1 MREISGLK
9 LVSRWEVNLRET
21 DAIDEK
27 EAVELASHFLHCSE
41 NEIVKER
48 ERVNLMCP

>member
-1 MREISGLK
+1 
-9 LVSRWEVNLRET
+9 VDLRET

-27 EAVELASHFLHCSE
+27 KAVELANHFLHCSE

-48 ERVNLMCP
+48 ERISCVPRELKRQSV

>member
-1 MREISGLK
+1 
-9 LVSRWEVNLRET
+9 VDLRET

-27 EAVELASHFLHCSE
+27 KAVELANHFLHCSE

-48 ERVNLMCP
+48 ERENLMCP